1 MKLIQNVKLL
11 KRGNDLIMLITY
23 LIMIFSHF
31 FREIW
36 DCATCLATV
45 TPMLEILEA
54 PTTSVAITDL
64 LNGEKFCQ
72 DPSLAFTEEQIKQCQ
87 DYITQFIPIGKNK
100 NMPLRNRNQ
109 FKI

>member
-1 MKLIQNVKLL
+1 
-11 KRGNDLIMLITY
+11 
-23 LIMIFSHF
+23 
-31 FREIW
+31 
-36 DCATCLATV
+36 
-45 TPMLEILEA
+45 MLEILEA

-100 NMPLRNRNQ
+100 
-109 FKI
+109 KICL